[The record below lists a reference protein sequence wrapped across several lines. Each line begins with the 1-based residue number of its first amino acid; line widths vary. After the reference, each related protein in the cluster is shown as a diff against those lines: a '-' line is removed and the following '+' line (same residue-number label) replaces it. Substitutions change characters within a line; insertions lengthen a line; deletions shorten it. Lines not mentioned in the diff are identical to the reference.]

1 MMRLVKLKSPH
12 ISDVHALTG
21 KVPINTVNMY
31 QSLEALETVID
42 DFNLYATATKACI
55 KLQILKPI
63 VKGLMDE
70 AIKLAD
76 TEAKAELAK
85 KHVAEV
91 KHYVESIVNQ

>member
-1 MMRLVKLKSPH
+1 
-12 ISDVHALTG
+12 
-21 KVPINTVNMY
+21 
-31 QSLEALETVID
+31 
-42 DFNLYATATKACI
+42 
-55 KLQILKPI
+55 
-63 VKGLMDE
+63 MDE